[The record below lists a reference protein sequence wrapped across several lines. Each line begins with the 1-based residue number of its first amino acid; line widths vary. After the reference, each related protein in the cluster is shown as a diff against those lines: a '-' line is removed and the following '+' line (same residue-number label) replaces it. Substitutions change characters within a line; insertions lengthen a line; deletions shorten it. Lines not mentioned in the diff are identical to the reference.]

1 MQNRF
6 LSMQVQDLES
16 IENKLR
22 NELARISTVNTMSQL
37 LGETSGINELVEDAD
52 EFQFVNSMGLSA
64 KQKEEEVQQAEK
76 QELKIQN
83 RFSKAPEETIIQDHD
98 FFDSSLQQSNTDSS
112 THNTKSLELVGR
124 AKSNSEA

>member
-37 LGETSGINELVEDAD
+37 LGETSGINELVEDSD

-98 FFDSSLQQSNTDSS
+98 FFDSSLQQNNTDSS

>member
-37 LGETSGINELVEDAD
+37 LGETSGINELVEDSD
-52 EFQFVNSMGLSA
+52 EF
-64 KQKEEEVQQAEK
+64 
-76 QELKIQN
+76 
-83 RFSKAPEETIIQDHD
+83 
-98 FFDSSLQQSNTDSS
+98 
-112 THNTKSLELVGR
+112 
-124 AKSNSEA
+124 